1 MVESFKERRVRPILK
16 NQNYWTPLLGALFFF
31 MIGSGASLAVA
42 FTDNNAAPDEAAIP
56 FVMTSAAAVVILV
69 GGFVINGVKE
79 QVERAAIARVTT
91 NAWVK
96 WQQYESAAD
105 WRAFAEEAYRMEM
118 TKRRYP
124 WLGFIVI
131 VVVFTGVTGWTF
143 YLASADGANQLL
155 VALPLGAFFAFVLL
169 LMLGTVTAARRKIH
183 ATYHRRLRSP
193 IPHVYISRAGLY
205 SEDSGYRGYSGLAN
219 VYYQEGFPARLNFQF
234 SVAVGYGFYSE
245 TVTVYVPRGQE
256 TDADRLAH
264 RFFDEGIVRR

>member
-1 MVESFKERRVRPILK
+1 MRLILK

-31 MIGSGASLAVA
+31 MIGAGASLAIA
-42 FTDNNAAPDEAAIP
+42 FTDNSAARDEAAIP
-56 FVMTSAAAVVILV
+56 FVMTSVAAVVILI
-69 GGFVINGVKE
+69 GGFLINGVKA
-79 QVERAAIARVTT
+79 QVERTAIARVTT

-105 WRAFAEEAYRMEM
+105 WRAFAEQAYRMDVA
-118 TKRRYP
+118 KRRYP

-131 VVVFTGVTGWTF
+131 VVVFAGVTGWTF
-143 YLASADGANQLL
+143 YLASADGANLL
-155 VALPLGAFFAFVLL
+155 VVALPLGTFFAFVLL
-169 LMLGTVTAARRKIH
+169 LMLGTVAAARRKIH
-183 ATYHRRLRSP
+183 TMYRRRLRSP
-193 IPHVYISRAGLY
+193 IPHVYISNAGLY

-219 VYYQEGFPARLNFQF
+219 VYYQEGFPATLNFQF